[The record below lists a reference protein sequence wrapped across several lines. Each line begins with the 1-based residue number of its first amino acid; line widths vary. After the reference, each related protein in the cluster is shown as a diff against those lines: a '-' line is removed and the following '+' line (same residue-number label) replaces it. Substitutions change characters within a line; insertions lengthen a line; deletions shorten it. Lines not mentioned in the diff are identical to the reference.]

1 MPPRAST
8 SKGPRRDD
16 DYVYDDDEADDFV
29 AGGGGGGGGE
39 DDDSGDDF
47 LMADDGDFDDG
58 RHFAAARRKAAKSG
72 RGKASAAATA
82 KKKGALGG
90 PSKDAGKSYAWE
102 SSFQRSWDVVGEDQ
116 SGSLEASVKHLLAQG
131 KRKRAAREER
141 RVRRGIIRHLVLV
154 IDDSENMNEKDGGR
168 GTR

>member
-8 SKGPRRDD
+8 SRGPRRDE
-16 DYVYDDDEADDFV
+16 DYVYDVDEDDDV
-29 AGGGGGGGGE
+29 GGGAA

-47 LMADDGDFDDG
+47 LADDGDYDDG

-72 RGKASAAATA
+72 RGKAGAGSKRKA
-82 KKKGALGG
+82 GALGG
-90 PSKDAGKSYAWE
+90 PGAKDAGKSYAWE

-116 SGSLEASVKHLLAQG
+116 SGSLEASVKHLLAAG